1 MRRRGVSLSRATIAS
16 GVVLNGQGRWD
27 RVGDRRCLM
36 ATPAGGVI
44 VWSFRESSERACIVL
59 CSITRSGEGFGGCTA
74 QNIGARPPGRGHEVG
89 SAMGRDWL
97 GPEHG

>member
-1 MRRRGVSLSRATIAS
+1 MWRHGLSLSRATIAS

-36 ATPAGGVI
+36 ATPAGGLI
-44 VWSFRESSERACIVL
+44 VWSFRESSEHARTVP
-59 CSITRSGEGFGGCTA
+59 CSITRSGEGFGGCTG
-74 QNIGARPPGRGHEVG
+74 QNAGARPPGRGHGVG
-89 SAMGRDWL
+89 GTMGRDWL